1 MSSCFK
7 CCYSGGVLE
16 TAFQNEPVLERTEP
30 NSKGRRLYATMNGPS
45 PANRVGLQAQDGLAE
60 ASEKTGNIW
69 AQFAKRDNP
78 TSSDINVEAVSPP
91 QSATPSP
98 GSVFVNRIDPGNI
111 LGLPDGIDVVT
122 GIKYHT
128 PRYNNT
134 KSFRDPYEK
143 SQKSVHS
150 LSKSPEIRR
159 APFQLGEMATRNQSL
174 SPPFGTSQ
182 ATSGFTCQRP
192 GISSA
197 VVPFND
203 GCTIVSG
210 RLRLSSRLSLDKV
223 GKMCWAACRKL
234 ESAFEDSDNAGWFTK
249 ALTEYLARPI
259 NSEEN
264 LRSAQDLIDR
274 LGTKFEQHNK
284 TLKDQ
289 KRNLGEQH
297 PQLFVSKNIGL
308 ALEDYLRLGLKI

>member
-1 MSSCFK
+1 M
-7 CCYSGGVLE
+7 
-16 TAFQNEPVLERTEP
+16 TAAAFQNEPVLERTEP

-69 AQFAKRDNP
+69 AQFAERDNP
-78 TSSDINVEAVSPP
+78 TNSDINVEAVSPP

-98 GSVFVNRIDPGNI
+98 
-111 LGLPDGIDVVT
+111 GLPDGIDVVT

-150 LSKSPEIRR
+150 LSKSPEIRQ

-264 LRSAQDLIDR
+264 LRS
-274 LGTKFEQHNK
+274 HNK